1 MARHDYIG
9 IRYASIHIEH
19 TEFTCQPLYARA
31 HSFDRVC
38 VCVWIIS
45 IACATMWMVNLFLS
59 FSANFNWDQS
69 IQFECACY
77 QKLRHFSI
85 SNAWAGNCPPPL
97 LIVRLFIVPFTIK
110 RILKWLHSIISLECR
125 YFAGIS
131 DNFEYNYIIAWCFLS
146 SRNNHT
152 ATSKHYVDKIN
163 ARFETGTK
171 KKRTEILRIHSNC
184 IS

>member
-1 MARHDYIG
+1 MPTALCSSTFLR
-9 IRYASIHIEH
+9 S
-19 TEFTCQPLYARA
+19 C
-31 HSFDRVC
+31 VC
-38 VCVWIIS
+38 VCL
-45 IACATMWMVNLFLS
+45 N
-59 FSANFNWDQS
+59 NFNRMCYNVNGKFVSLVFGQFQLRSKHS
-69 IQFECACY
+69 IWMCMLS
-77 QKLRHFSI
+77 KLRHFSI

-125 YFAGIS
+125 YFAGVS

-163 ARFETGTK
+163 ARFETDTK
-171 KKRTEILRIHSNC
+171 KNERKFFESIQIAYRNLFMNVFNDADHWF
-184 IS
+184 